1 MKNKFLNVICIMLSS
16 FLLLTA
22 CGEQADPSGV
32 GTTASELSAGKPS
45 GADASIPEPGTTA
58 TSAQI
63 VQTEPGRPESDVSG
77 EGIVVANL
85 YGESS
90 FFSGRVVSFGRE
102 NPAYGIQYQAA
113 YEGEE
118 ADRILMEVVN
128 GKGPDILYLNRRNM
142 EPLQANRAL
151 GEIGQLISQEN
162 WDALL
167 PGAIQMGTHEDK
179 LFAIPLS
186 VYARSLLTSRAYW
199 QNDSWTVEDIL
210 SVAEEHQEIEGLFL
224 DITGAEEYFYNLY
237 FMIGMDI
244 KNSPFLK
251 DGSSKFDCQEFRDIL
266 MTIKNKTHKA
276 VNNSAAWDRM
286 LPLTEGNYLGIECFL
301 TGMKNYCDIYEKMG
315 DNVNLVGYPCD
326 MGSSHYLVDNGMLV
340 INQNAMTKEGIKEL
354 VNDLLSLES
363 QKYVG
368 YAISVRM
375 DIPESQL
382 VYNAAGKNYIWTSPD
397 NKGFQLSAKADG
409 TSYLEEYVEF
419 LKSAVP
425 ATFDSDEIFN
435 MVMEEADS
443 YFNSNKD
450 VDQVIDIIQ
459 RRVQVYLDERK

>member
-1 MKNKFLNVICIMLSS
+1 MKNRVLKVIGILLCA
-16 FLLLTA
+16 LLLAA
-22 CGEQADPSGV
+22 CGEQADPGGV
-32 GTTASELSAGKPS
+32 GTTASEMSPGRSS
-45 GADASIPEPGTTA
+45 GADASIPEPGTMA

-63 VQTEPGRPESDVSG
+63 AQTEAGELESVVSG

-102 NPAYGIQYQAA
+102 NAAYGIQYQDA
-113 YEGEE
+113 YEGGE
-118 ADRILMEVVN
+118 ADRILMEVAN
-128 GKGPDILYLNRRNM
+128 GKGPDILYLSRQGLESLR
-142 EPLQANRAL
+142 ANGAL

-162 WDALL
+162 RDALL
-167 PGAIQMGTHEDK
+167 PGAIQMGTYEDK

-186 VYARSLLTSRAYW
+186 MYARSLLTSRAYW
-199 QNDSWTVEDIL
+199 QGDSWTVEDIL
-210 SVAEEHQEIEGLFL
+210 SVLEEHQEIEGMFL
-224 DITGAEEYFYNLY
+224 DITGEDEYFYNMY
-237 FMIGMDI
+237 FMIGLNI
-244 KNSPFLK
+244 KNSPFLE

-266 MTIKNKTHKA
+266 TTIKDMTHKA
-276 VNNSAAWDRM
+276 VNNSTAWDRM
-286 LPLTEGNYLGIECFL
+286 LPLTEGNYLGIECFI

-315 DNVNLVGYPCD
+315 DNANLVGYPCD

-340 INQNAMTKEGIKEL
+340 INQNAMTKEGVKEL

-368 YAISVRM
+368 YAISVRA

-382 VYNAAGKNYIWTSPD
+382 VYNAAGKSYIWTSPD
-397 NKGFQLSAKADG
+397 NKGFQMSAKADG
-409 TSYLEEYVEF
+409 TFYLEEYVAF

-425 ATFDSDEIFN
+425 AAFDSDEIFN
-435 MVMEEADS
+435 MVMEEADG

-450 VDQVIDIIQ
+450 VDQVIDVIQ
-459 RRVQVYLDERK
+459 RRVQVYLDERR